1 MRYSA
6 IGLFALLAASF
17 VFSACASTQVPDY
30 EERLTKVKT
39 GDVEV
44 TPDDEDTLTYEDEFV
59 RFTWD
64 FPDEQM
70 AVIGFRLENKTDS
83 QIKILWNE
91 ASYVDPSGTTQE
103 IFHQGMNS
111 FEAETVMQPTVVPS
125 KAKTET
131 AILPRQHV
139 RATAYGA
146 EFAPL
151 VARDTTEEKTVR
163 VILPLKYKDKVAR
176 YDFHFGIS
184 RVTDEQEDS
193 DGIKIKKADKK
204 KTNKKQKKETS
215 KEAAGDETSNEA
227 DGAEET
233 DETEDMDKSEDTD
246 QTEDADETE
255 DSEEESPKD

>member
-1 MRYSA
+1 MRHSA
-6 IGLFALLAASF
+6 IGLLVLFAASF
-17 VFSACASTQVPDY
+17 VFSACAGTQIPDY
-30 EERLTKVKT
+30 DERLTKVKT
-39 GDVEV
+39 GEVEV
-44 TPDDEDTLTYEDEFV
+44 TPEGKDTLTYEDEFV

-64 FPDEQM
+64 FPDDQM

-103 IFHQGMNS
+103 IFHEGMNS

-125 KAKTET
+125 KAKTES

-151 VARDTTEEKTVR
+151 VARDATEEKTVR

-184 RVTDEQEDS
+184 RVTDEEES
-193 DGIKIKKADKK
+193 GEGIKIKKADK
-204 KTNKKQKKETS
+204 
-215 KEAAGDETSNEA
+215 A
-227 DGAEET
+227 
-233 DETEDMDKSEDTD
+233 EDTD
-246 QTEDADETE
+246 QSEDADKAESSKDADKAESSEDADETE
-255 DSEEESPKD
+255 SSEEESAEN

>member
-1 MRYSA
+1 M
-6 IGLFALLAASF
+6 
-17 VFSACASTQVPDY
+17 
-30 EERLTKVKT
+30 
-39 GDVEV
+39 
-44 TPDDEDTLTYEDEFV
+44 TPEGQDTLTYEDEFV

-64 FPDEQM
+64 FPDDQM

-103 IFHQGMNS
+103 IFHEGMNS

-125 KAKTET
+125 KAQTES

-151 VARDTTEEKTVR
+151 VARDATEEKTVR

-184 RVTDEQEDS
+184 RVTDEQES
-193 DGIKIKKADKK
+193 GEGVKIKKTDKK
-204 KTNKKQKKETS
+204 KKQKKEQTKETS
-215 KEAAGDETSNEA
+215 EEAAGDETSNEA
-227 DGAEET
+227 DGAE
-233 DETEDMDKSEDTD
+233 DTD
-246 QTEDADETE
+246 KAESSEDADKAES
-255 DSEEESPKD
+255 SEEESAEN